1 MFLWYNVDM
10 WLEGFVISMCL
21 SGYECDNAPRAY
33 YLQNKELQQL
43 VQRTENKAKDIAGPF
58 VTEYLI
64 PYSMP
69 YFLIVTGQKGTIK
82 ITRNVS
88 FTGGPNEGKIN
99 LQWEF

>member
-1 MFLWYNVDM
+1 ML
-10 WLEGFVISMCL
+10 LEGFVISMCL

-33 YLQNKELQQL
+33 YLQNKELQQF
-43 VQRTENKAKDIAGPF
+43 VQRTEHTAKEMAGPF

-69 YFLIVTGQKGTIK
+69 YFLIISGQKGTIK

-88 FTGGPNEGKIN
+88 FTGGPNEGK
-99 LQWEF
+99 LSFQWEF